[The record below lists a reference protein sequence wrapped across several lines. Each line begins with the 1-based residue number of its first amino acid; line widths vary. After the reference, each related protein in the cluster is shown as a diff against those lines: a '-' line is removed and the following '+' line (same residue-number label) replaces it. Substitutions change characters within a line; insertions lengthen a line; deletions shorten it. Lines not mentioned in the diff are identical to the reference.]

1 MNTYCS
7 SNSSLTLNRKI
18 GRYTLV
24 YGELV
29 IEQRICEFL
38 STYGTVTAINIE
50 EYLSNTA
57 DNYDSVRIP
66 LSTCG
71 TIIEL
76 DIQHFFAFKKLY
88 EDEMQQLQLEDM
100 LIRLKIGTP
109 SKELIFV

>member
-1 MNTYCS
+1 MNTFVPF
-7 SNSSLTLNRKI
+7 NASLILNRKV

-24 YGELV
+24 YGDLEV
-29 IEQRICEFL
+29 EQRICEFL
-38 STYGTVTAINIE
+38 STYSVVTGIDVE

-71 TIIEL
+71 TTIEL
-76 DIQHFFAFKKLY
+76 DIHHFFAFKKLY
-88 EDEMQQLQLEDM
+88 EEEMQQLQLEDM

-109 SKELIFV
+109 AEELIFV

>member
-1 MNTYCS
+1 MNTFVPF
-7 SNSSLTLNRKI
+7 NASLTLNRKV

-38 STYGTVTAINIE
+38 STYAVVTGINVE

-71 TIIEL
+71 TTVQL
-76 DIQHFFAFKKLY
+76 DIHHFFAFKKLY
-88 EDEMQQLQLEDM
+88 EEEMQQLQLEDM
-100 LIRLKIGTP
+100 LIRMKIGTA
-109 SKELIFV
+109 SEELIFV

>member
-1 MNTYCS
+1 LNTLIPF
-7 SNSSLTLNRKI
+7 NASLTLNRKI

-38 STYGTVTAINIE
+38 STYGTVTGINLE

-57 DNYDSVRIP
+57 DNYDTVRIP

-71 TIIEL
+71 TMIEL
-76 DIQHFFAFKKLY
+76 DIQHFLAFKKLY
-88 EDEMQQLQLEDM
+88 EEEMQQLQLEDM
-100 LIRLKIGTP
+100 LIRLKIQIP
-109 SKELIFV
+109 SEALIFV

>member
-1 MNTYCS
+1 MNTFAS
-7 SNSSLTLNRKI
+7 FTASLTLNRKI

-24 YGELV
+24 YGDLL

-38 STYGTVTAINIE
+38 STYAVVTGINVE

-71 TIIEL
+71 TTIEL
-76 DIQHFFAFKKLY
+76 DIHHFFAFKKLY
-88 EDEMQQLQLEDM
+88 QEEMQQLQLEDM
-100 LIRLKIGTP
+100 LIRLKITAP
-109 SKELIFV
+109 SQELIFV